1 MRRVVVVVT
10 CVIGLLWVA
19 PVTEAAPA
27 PVQAVAGS
35 VAGAAGAGGR
45 GVLADFNADTYADL
59 AVEVPFEDGY
69 EGAVNVIYGSATGL
83 SATAVPDQLW
93 SQGSPN
99 VEGTPNGGDEFG
111 FSVAAT

>member
-27 PVQAVAGS
+27 PVRAVAGS
-35 VAGAAGAGGR
+35 VAGGAGAGGR

-59 AVEVPFEDGY
+59 AVGAPFEDDSGV
-69 EGAVNVIYGSATGL
+69 VNVIYGSATGL
-83 SATAVPDQLW
+83 SATTVPDQLW